1 MTPAELEEKYYQ
13 LELADRYDDSRI
25 IFHVHR
31 RCGGLVYD
39 PDAHEK
45 VCFDPP
51 VQLDYDPE
59 VINANR
65 QKFINYQLGEKYS

>member
-1 MTPAELEEKYYQ
+1 MTPAELKTKYLG
-13 LELADRYDDSRI
+13 LELTDSNGATV
-25 IFHVHR
+25 FLYVHV
-31 RCGGLVYD
+31 RCSGLIVN
-39 PDAHEK
+39 PNIHEK